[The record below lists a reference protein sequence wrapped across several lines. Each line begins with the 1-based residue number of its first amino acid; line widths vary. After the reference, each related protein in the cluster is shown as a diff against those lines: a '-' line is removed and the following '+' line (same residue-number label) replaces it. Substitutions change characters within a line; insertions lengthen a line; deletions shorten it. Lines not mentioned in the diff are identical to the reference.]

1 MWTLLVFYAL
11 AACVWTV
18 WLWMTGLKAVPAAQG
33 GVFSV
38 MLPVSA
44 ALVGVLVL
52 GESLTFWQWAAFA
65 IALASMLL
73 ATLPSRTA
81 LRVGRRVNQA
91 GCRQPMQWGA
101 VAASAPVYTSH
112 NRLTAGAAY

>member
-1 MWTLLVFYAL
+1 MFYAL

-52 GESLTFWQWAAFA
+52 GESLTVWQWAAFA

-81 LRVGRRVNQA
+81 LRVGRRDNQA
-91 GCRQPMQWGA
+91 G
-101 VAASAPVYTSH
+101 
-112 NRLTAGAAY
+112 